1 MTKNKQQEDILEET
15 GKQLGNTIHQFEDFF
30 EEHKNKILTTL
41 VVVLVAI
48 LGFVGYK
55 KFIQGPKENDAITS
69 MYKAQ
74 YYFEQDSF
82 KIALNGDGANIG
94 FQTIVDNYGSTKAGN
109 LAQYYIGVCQYKL
122 GKYQESITALE
133 DFKCADPLLLGRKFE
148 IIADANMELNK
159 VDVGIENYKKSAE
172 NVKGNELL
180 EPMVLSK
187 LAIAAYV
194 NKKPEIAKEAFEQLK
209 NNYPNTPEG
218 NDAVKYLIIL
228 ENS

>member
-41 VVVLVAI
+41 VVVLVAV